1 MKRQEYTDESSSSG
15 SGSDSDSDYKNP
27 NELEQPM
34 QFPIIVIDS
43 IKHFLDEPDTSYGYP
58 PTLKN
63 PPNKKRMTKK
73 NKEILD
79 EINNKSLKKSDD
91 IISTILDSNL
101 PLAAK
106 KSLILEYQEKESS
119 TSEKGKFLTYLDKVL
134 NIPFGK
140 YKKVGPAD
148 GNIPKFLSSLR
159 KSLDDSI
166 AGHSETKGEIIDYIS
181 SIMRNPNSNTNIL
194 ALQSPPGCGK
204 CLAYNTPILMYDGST
219 RKVQDVRVG
228 ELLMGDDGNS
238 REVLA
243 LGRGKDTM
251 YRVTHETSRKSYT
264 VNSEHILSLVDY
276 NGDIVDIPIKEY
288 LESGKKYMGYSTP
301 IPFKETER
309 SEIYSKYYAYE
320 LGKVFYKDGA
330 FSYIEDKIKK
340 NTYPVRLKYLEGMIF
355 SSGVFTST
363 DTVELMLKKL
373 IHLGDVYYLIDS
385 LGFLRTRDE
394 FEGYNRIVI
403 KIPPGVF
410 KNPDTFTP
418 EICMENIIIQKL
430 PQADYFG
437 FEITGNKR
445 FVLGNFI
452 VTHNTKFVRALGK
465 ALELPFHQI
474 SFGGMNDPSILT
486 GHDFTYVGSK
496 PGKIYDVLAKA
507 KSMNS
512 IVMMDEIDKLGDID
526 SPKTKEIYGVLTHLL
541 DKEQNSEFYDH
552 YIGSKV
558 PLDLSKIL
566 FIASFNHEYNIDPI
580 VLNRMKVIRIKE
592 STIKEKIE
600 IVKKFTIPEIIE
612 NLRLGKF
619 NIEIPDSIIKYI
631 IINKT
636 IHEPGMRN
644 INKNFSTLLGK
655 INTML
660 YLESASLLERQNI
673 TKDLVYE
680 NVFLTRNEDRK
691 IVVTTEL
698 VDSCVPKRTSPI
710 ELYNMYN

>member
-1 MKRQEYTDESSSSG
+1 MKREEYTDDSSSS
-15 SGSDSDSDYKNP
+15 DSEY
-27 NELEQPM
+27 NEPTQPI
-34 QFPIIVIDS
+34 QFPIILIEN
-43 IKHFLDEPDTSYGYP
+43 IKHFLDEPDTSYGHP
-58 PTLKN
+58 PSLKN

-79 EINNKSLKKSDD
+79 EINKNSLYKNDD

-106 KSLILEYQEKESS
+106 KSLIIEYQEKE
-119 TSEKGKFLTYLDKVL
+119 TTNSEKSKFLVYLNKVL

-140 YKKVGPAD
+140 YKKIGPTD
-148 GNIPKFLSSLR
+148 GNIPKFLSKLR
-159 KSLDDSI
+159 KNLDDSI

-204 CLAYNTPILMYDGST
+204 CLGYNTPVLMYNGLIK
-219 RKVQDVRVG
+219 KVQNILVG
-228 ELLMGDDGNS
+228 EFLMGDDGTS

-243 LGRGKDTM
+243 LGTGKDTM
-251 YRVTHETSRKSYT
+251 YRITHETSRKTYT
-264 VNSEHILSLVDY
+264 VNSEHILSLVDN
-276 NGDIVDIPIKEY
+276 NGDIVDIPIKQY
-288 LESGKKYMGYSTP
+288 LDSGKKYMGYSTP
-301 IPFKETER
+301 IPFKK
-309 SEIYSKYYAYE
+309 SAPQSDLVIAYE
-320 LGKVFYKDGA
+320 LGKTFPYNSGA
-330 FSYIEDKIKK
+330 FGYIMELIKH
-340 NTYPVRLKYLEGMIF
+340 NAYSVRLKYLEGIIF

-363 DTVELMLKKL
+363 ESFEIMLKKIVGL
-373 IHLGDVYYLIDS
+373 SDIYYLIDS
-385 LGFLRTRDE
+385 LGFLRTRDDY
-394 FEGYNRIVI
+394 EGYNRISI

-410 KNPDTFTP
+410 KNPESFEP
-418 EICMENIIIQKL
+418 EICMEDITIQKL
-430 PQADYFG
+430 QETNYYG

-465 ALELPFHQI
+465 ALGLPFQQI
-474 SFGGMNDPSILT
+474 SFGGINDPSILT
-486 GHDFTYVGSK
+486 GHDFTYIGSK

-512 IVMMDEIDKLGDID
+512 IVMMDEIDKIGDID
-526 SPKTKEIYGVLTHLL
+526 SPKTKEIYGVLTHIL

-552 YIGSKV
+552 YIGTKV

-580 VLNRMKVIRIKE
+580 VLNRMKVIKIKE

-600 IVKKFTIPEIIE
+600 IVKKFTIPEIIK
-612 NLRLGKF
+612 NLNLQSF
-619 NIEIPDSIIKYI
+619 NIEIPDSVIKYI

-636 IHEPGMRN
+636 VHEPGMRN
-644 INKNFSTLLGK
+644 INKNFNTLLGK

-660 YLESASLLERQNI
+660 YLESASVLERRNI

-680 NVFLTRNEDRK
+680 KVFLTRKDDTT
-691 IVVTTEL
+691 ILVTNEL
-698 VDSCVPKRTSPI
+698 VDNCVPKRTSAN
-710 ELYNMYN
+710 ELYNNMYN

>member
-1 MKRQEYTDESSSSG
+1 MKREEYTDDSSSSDSEYTDEHVQ
-15 SGSDSDSDYKNP
+15 
-27 NELEQPM
+27 QPI
-34 QFPIIVIDS
+34 QFPIILIDN
-43 IKHFLDEPDTSYGYP
+43 IKHFLDEPDTSYNHP
-58 PTLKN
+58 PSLKN

-79 EINNKSLKKSDD
+79 EINKNSLHKNDD

-101 PLAAK
+101 PLTAK
-106 KSLILEYQEKESS
+106 KSLIIEYQEKETSN
-119 TSEKGKFLTYLDKVL
+119 SEKGKFLVYLNKVL

-140 YKKVGPAD
+140 YKKIGPSD
-148 GNIPKFLSSLR
+148 GNIPKFLSKLR
-159 KSLDDSI
+159 KGLDDSI

-204 CLAYNTPILMYDGST
+204 CLGYNTPVLMYDGLVK
-219 RKVQDVRVG
+219 KVQNIQIG
-228 ELLMGDDGNS
+228 EFLMGDDGTS
-238 REVLA
+238 REVVA
-243 LGRGKDTM
+243 LGSGKDIM
-251 YRVTHETSRKSYT
+251 YRVTHETSRKTYT
-264 VNSEHILSLVDY
+264 VNSEHILSLVDN
-276 NGDIVDIPIKEY
+276 NGDIVDIPIREY
-288 LESGKKYMGYSTP
+288 LESDKKYMGYSTP
-301 IPFKETER
+301 IPFKKSATLGDL
-309 SEIYSKYYAYE
+309 IIAYE
-320 LGKVFYKDGA
+320 LGKTFPYKEGA
-330 FSYIEDKIKK
+330 FSYITDVTKQ
-340 NTYPVRLKYLEGMIF
+340 NTYSVRLKYLEGIVF
-355 SSGVFTST
+355 SSGVFTSI
-363 DTVELMLKKL
+363 DTVEIMLKKIVGL
-373 IHLGDVYYLIDS
+373 RDIYYLIDS
-385 LGFLRTRDE
+385 LGFLRTRDDYE
-394 FEGYNRIVI
+394 SYNRISI

-410 KNPDTFTP
+410 KNPESFEP
-418 EICMENIIIQKL
+418 EICMEDITIQKL
-430 PQADYFG
+430 QEANYYG

-465 ALELPFHQI
+465 ALDLPFQQI
-474 SFGGMNDPSILT
+474 SFGGINDPSILT
-486 GHDFTYVGSK
+486 GHDFTYIGSK

-512 IVMMDEIDKLGDID
+512 IVMMDEIDKIGDID

-552 YIGSKV
+552 YIGLKV

-580 VLNRMKVIRIKE
+580 VLNRMKVIKIKE

-600 IVKKFTIPEIIE
+600 IVKKFTIPEIIK
-612 NLRLGKF
+612 NLNLQKF
-619 NIEIPDSIIKYI
+619 NIEIPESVIKYI

-636 IHEPGMRN
+636 VHEPGMRN
-644 INKNFSTLLGK
+644 INKNFNTLLCK

-660 YLESASLLERQNI
+660 YLESASVLERQNI

-680 NVFLTRNEDRK
+680 NVFLTRKEDTT
-691 IVVTTEL
+691 IVVTNEL
-698 VDSCVPKRTSPI
+698 VDNCVPNRTSAI